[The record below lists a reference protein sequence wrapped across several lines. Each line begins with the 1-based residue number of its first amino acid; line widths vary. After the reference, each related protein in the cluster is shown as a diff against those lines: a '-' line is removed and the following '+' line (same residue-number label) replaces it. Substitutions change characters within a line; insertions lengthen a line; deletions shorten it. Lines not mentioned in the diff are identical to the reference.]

1 MEAVTSTAST
11 PSVFVGSDKENPKL
25 GESVELLRDLAHV
38 AEGSKVD
45 NPAVFAARIAA
56 LMSRD
61 LGAASA

>member
-1 MEAVTSTAST
+1 MYEA
-11 PSVFVGSDKENPKL
+11 DKENPRL

-45 NPAVFAARIAA
+45 NPAVFATRIAA

-61 LGAASA
+61 LGAA